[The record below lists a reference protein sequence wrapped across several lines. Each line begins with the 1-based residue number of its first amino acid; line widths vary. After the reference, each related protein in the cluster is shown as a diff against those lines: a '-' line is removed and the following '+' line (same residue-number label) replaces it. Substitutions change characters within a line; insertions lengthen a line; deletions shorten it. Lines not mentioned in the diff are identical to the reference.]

1 MENLI
6 AHKIKMIIG
15 NKIITATK
23 AYKKANPITAK
34 TNDEPRELISQITK
48 TKIKFLKFSM
58 LKRNE

>member
-1 MENLI
+1 
-6 AHKIKMIIG
+6 MIIG